1 MTAAPS
7 GYRNHDGWAVLV
19 TMARDGTLLDRRRV
33 ELVDEGLPKLP
44 HDNEGQALPL
54 DEGRAGGVSACR
66 QFPSKES
73 PTHAMASRV
82 RHCVECPKCL
92 TRYLPGFSPY
102 RNGSYLIP
110 LAEGFADEWTLYC
123 ACGRPPISSRWSW
136 SDLKL
141 YAVSNQAHD
150 RGYGP
155 PEEIVPVDKTSHF
168 SG

>member
-1 MTAAPS
+1 MHSGHAA
-7 GYRNHDGWAVLV
+7 
-19 TMARDGTLLDRRRV
+19 RRRKAGDCSGFGTTWATRILRDPECLRQ
-33 ELVDEGLPKLP
+33 ELL
-44 HDNEGQALPL
+44 
-54 DEGRAGGVSACR
+54 GRTLKR
-66 QFPSKES
+66 NS
-73 PTHAMASRV
+73 PTHTMARV

-102 RNGSYLIP
+102 RNGSYLLP
-110 LAEGFADEWTLYC
+110 LTEGFADEWTLYC

-155 PEEIVPVDKTSHF
+155 PEDIVPVVVGKPKVSTQTIS
-168 SG
+168 

>member
-1 MTAAPS
+1 MPRRHKAGDCA
-7 GYRNHDGWAVLV
+7 GHNMGHANIDV
-19 TMARDGTLLDRRRV
+19 THVVYCKSWWKSPRR
-33 ELVDEGLPKLP
+33 
-44 HDNEGQALPL
+44 
-54 DEGRAGGVSACR
+54 S
-66 QFPSKES
+66 S
-73 PTHAMASRV
+73 PIHAMAFRV

-102 RNGSYLIP
+102 CNGSYLMP
-110 LAEGFADEWTLYC
+110 LAEGFAHEWTLYC

-155 PEEIVPVDKTSHF
+155 PEEIVPVDRSRVFRPKI
-168 SG
+168 GRG

>member
-1 MTAAPS
+1 MPPVS
-7 GYRNHDGWAVLV
+7 L
-19 TMARDGTLLDRRRV
+19 
-33 ELVDEGLPKLP
+33 EG
-44 HDNEGQALPL
+44 
-54 DEGRAGGVSACR
+54 V
-66 QFPSKES
+66 S
-73 PTHAMASRV
+73 PTHAMTSRV

-102 RNGSYLIP
+102 RNGSYLMP
-110 LAEGFADEWTLYC
+110 LTEGFADEWTLYC
-123 ACGRPPISSRWSW
+123 ACGIPAISSRWSW

-155 PEEIVPVDKTSHF
+155 PEEIVPVDKTSRF